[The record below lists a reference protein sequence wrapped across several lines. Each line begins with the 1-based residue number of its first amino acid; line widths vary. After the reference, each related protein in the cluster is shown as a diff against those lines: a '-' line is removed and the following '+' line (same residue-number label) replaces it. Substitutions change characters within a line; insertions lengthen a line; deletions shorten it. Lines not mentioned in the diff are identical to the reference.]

1 MSGTKKDRESLK
13 NRFKKGMYPTED
25 DFADVFE
32 SYVHKD
38 DTIKMSQV
46 VLEEGGESVG
56 EVIDKKADKKTLD
69 AFIEEV
75 DTVLE
80 TVRDAET
87 GEITKT
93 VIQDLS
99 KRIKDAENDIAD
111 TSNTAEKN
119 ENAIAKILSILGK
132 QDGETVS
139 ELAARFTA
147 LSGSY
152 ATVYAF
158 VSKVK
163 AFLESADASDETINR
178 WQEIE
183 SFLQGI
189 TDKETLTGL
198 LERLKTEIMQSVPKG
213 NFLEQVADLDSY
225 DNAPE
230 GKIVQYI
237 GQTNEKYTRNFT
249 YEKVGAS
256 FGKVGDKGILIQE
269 IQKLASGSVE
279 SNLKSNSFLR
289 LTGEKIQMYGGRN
302 TNEYAIITNETP
314 KIGDF
319 VTELKYGKKYIIT
332 NLNDKGDF
340 WYVTVNDGD
349 QEIPNLQ
356 VYKATR
362 TLDCFI
368 DQKDN
373 RYILV
378 PSGLYIE
385 GLKGPSYLK
394 DIVTNSTVYAD
405 FICQTLKTDIT
416 VTSWQHIPSS
426 PVIY

>member
-93 VIQDLS
+93 VIQDLT
-99 KRIKDAENDIAD
+99 KRIEDAEEDLAD
-111 TSNTAEKN
+111 AANNAEKN
-119 ENAIAKILSILGK
+119 GDAVAKILTILGK

-139 ELAARFTA
+139 ELAERFST

-198 LERLKTEIMQSVPKG
+198 LESLKTEIMQSVPKG
-213 NFLEQVADLDSY
+213 NFLKLVDDLDAYTDAS
-225 DNAPE
+225 DGE
-230 GKIVQYI
+230 IVKYT
-237 GQTNEKYTRNFT
+237 GQTNEKYTRGFD
-249 YEKVGAS
+249 YERKAGDVVVIPQGEYYLDIPQNYPGYPMGVYRFKEIKKGNYNNRKQGYLGDDGQKYYGSVVEVGSYVYKELDCYKITAIS
-256 FGKVGDKGILIQE
+256 NDNITLDNGVIATRVINDVGGGVLTGIEVYSNGKVDCYAEEGGQIGIIKGESFIPFVDVLSSYSAEYKKFSGWNGDLTF
-269 IQKLASGSVE
+269 GS
-279 SNLKSNSFLR
+279 
-289 LTGEKIQMYGGRN
+289 
-302 TNEYAIITNETP
+302 
-314 KIGDF
+314 
-319 VTELKYGKKYIIT
+319 
-332 NLNDKGDF
+332 
-340 WYVTVNDGD
+340 
-349 QEIPNLQ
+349 
-356 VYKATR
+356 
-362 TLDCFI
+362 
-368 DQKDN
+368 
-373 RYILV
+373 
-378 PSGLYIE
+378 PS
-385 GLKGPSYLK
+385 
-394 DIVTNSTVYAD
+394 
-405 FICQTLKTDIT
+405 
-416 VTSWQHIPSS
+416 SWQLIPAS